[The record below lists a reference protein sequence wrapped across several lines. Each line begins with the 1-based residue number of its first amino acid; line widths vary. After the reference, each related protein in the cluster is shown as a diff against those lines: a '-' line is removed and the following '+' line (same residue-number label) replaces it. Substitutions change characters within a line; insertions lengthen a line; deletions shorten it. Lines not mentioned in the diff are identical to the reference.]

1 MSYIYQTKGTC
12 SSKIEVELDGNVVK
26 HVKFTGGCPGNLLA
40 IPKLVEGLTVEQ
52 VEEKLTGIHCG
63 MKQTSC
69 GDQLAHMKQARNR
82 PASFFTN
89 IAQLSRIIF

>member
-52 VEEKLTGIHCG
+52 VEEKLTGIRSF
-63 MKQTSC
+63 MPP
-69 GDQLAHMKQARNR
+69 QAD
-82 PASFFTN
+82 S
-89 IAQLSRIIF
+89 LRICLFCCYLVK

>member
-1 MSYIYQTKGTC
+1 MTYTYQTKGTC
-12 SSKIEVELDGNVVK
+12 SSRIEVELDGNIVK
-26 HVKFTGGCPGNLLA
+26 HVKFIGGCPGNLLA

-69 GDQLAHMKQARNR
+69 GDQLAHACREAYE
-82 PASFFTN
+82 AS
-89 IAQLSRIIF
+89 QK

>member
-52 VEEKLTGIHCG
+52 VE
-63 MKQTSC
+63 
-69 GDQLAHMKQARNR
+69 ARNR

-89 IAQLSRIIF
+89 IAQLSHIIF